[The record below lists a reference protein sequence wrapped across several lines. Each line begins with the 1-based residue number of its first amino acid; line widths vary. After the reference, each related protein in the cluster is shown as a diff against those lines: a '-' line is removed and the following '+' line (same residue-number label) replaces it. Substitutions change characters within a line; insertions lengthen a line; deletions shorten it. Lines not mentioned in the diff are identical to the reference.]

1 MWERERKRERAAAA
15 GIAIFLSAAYF
26 SAGVWESYDSV

>member
-1 MWERERKRERAAAA
+1 MWERERERAAA